1 MDLNTNLGRIVEY
14 CFYFKVSSADESA
27 ANLASG
33 LHTSWRHSEW
43 CKNNAFFKLDQTTG
57 QIIVPEDG
65 LYLIYVQVRYNI
77 ELKFVNIL
85 YLIIILTASRIC
97 NNSTLSM
104 MIG

>member
-1 MDLNTNLGRIVEY
+1 MKIFTLLFIHSNEFLI
-14 CFYFKVSSADESA
+14 FKVSSADESA

-65 LYLIYVQVRYNI
+65 LYLVYVQV
-77 ELKFVNIL
+77 
-85 YLIIILTASRIC
+85 
-97 NNSTLSM
+97 
-104 MIG
+104 